1 MHNPAPVL
9 ENHTHKLLWDFN
21 IQTDHLISARIPDLI
36 IINKKKKISKI
47 FDFAVPADHK
57 INLKE
62 WEKKDIYLDLTR
74 ELKKLWN
81 MKVTI
86 VPIVIG
92 AFGTITKGLLKGL
105 EDLEVGRRVETI
117 QMTALLRTARILRL
131 VLETWGDLLSLQLHW
146 KIISKHWCEK
156 L

>member
-9 ENHTHKLLWDFN
+9 ENDSHILLWDFN
-21 IQTDHLISARIPDLI
+21 IQTDQLIPARRPDLI
-36 IINKKKKISKI
+36 IINKKKKRICKI
-47 FDFAVPADHK
+47 VDPTDHR
-57 INLKE
+57 INMKE
-62 WEKKDIYLDLTR
+62 SEKKDKYIDLAR

-105 EDLEVGRRVETI
+105 EDL
-117 QMTALLRTARILRL
+117 
-131 VLETWGDLLSLQLHW
+131 
-146 KIISKHWCEK
+146 
-156 L
+156 